1 MLLKRCLANKLKK
14 KSNKCSFLLFKG
26 KINGKEEGKG
36 QSMREREK
44 GIFLFDIWA
53 LDIKKSH
60 DPFDLLICHLK

>member
-1 MLLKRCLANKLKK
+1 MI
-14 KSNKCSFLLFKG
+14 LLFKG

-60 DPFDLLICHLK
+60 DPFDFLICHLK